1 MKKFVLFLLALSMG
15 SIYCVSAQTVNVAT
29 YNIRYINKPDSL
41 QGDGWAQRC
50 PVICNLIKYQ
60 DFDVLGTNEGY
71 LNQLEDMQKLLT
83 EYTYFG
89 FGRNDGIHKGEHCAI
104 FYKKKSVKLVEEGHF
119 FLSETPD
126 KPGKAWDAKNPRLCT
141 WGKFKDIKSGKMFYY
156 FCVHFDH
163 KGQIARVESS
173 KLMVKMVKEIAGKY
187 PAIVAGDL
195 NFRQGSEG
203 YLALANA
210 GILKDASDAAEI
222 RFAQTGSFNGFKT
235 NYHAGARIDHMMVSN
250 SWKVKR
256 FAILTYA
263 YWVPVDA
270 EGKAVLADS
279 LKLKVKEDS
288 YQVHFPSDHFPL
300 AAQLEF

>member
-1 MKKFVLFLLALSMG
+1 MKKFVLFLLTLAIASAY
-15 SIYCVSAQTVNVAT
+15 SASAQTLQVGT
-29 YNIRYINKPDSL
+29 YNIRYINKQDSL
-41 QGDGWAQRC
+41 QGDGWKQRC
-50 PVICNLIKYQ
+50 PIICNLINYQ

-71 LNQLEDMQKLLT
+71 LNQLEDMQKLLP
-83 EYTYFG
+83 EYAYFG
-89 FGRNDGIHKGEHCAI
+89 VGRNDGMHKGEHCAI
-104 FYKKKSVKLVEEGHF
+104 FYKKKSVKLVDDGHF

-126 KPGKAWDAKNPRLCT
+126 QPGKAWDAKNPRLCT
-141 WGKFKDIKSGKMFYY
+141 WGKFKDIKTGKLFYY
-156 FCVHFDH
+156 FSVHFDH
-163 KGQIARVESS
+163 KGKIAREESS
-173 KLMVKMVKEIAGKY
+173 KLMVAKVKEIAGKT
-187 PAIVAGDL
+187 PVIVAGDL
-195 NFRQGSEG
+195 NFRQGTPG
-203 YLALANA
+203 YLTLANS

-222 RFAQTGSFNGFKT
+222 VFAQTGSFNGFKT
-235 NYHAGARIDHMMVSN
+235 NYHARERIDHMMVSS